1 MLIGSQGTVPARETG
16 GAQEGGGWPVHVL
29 YVIDSV
35 GRVGG
40 AEQGLMAM
48 APQLVRAGV
57 KLDVAYLKDSPGGF
71 QPELA
76 AAGAD
81 VFGVGRPSRGGTA
94 AALHRLVRERRPD
107 LLHTTLYASDVLGR
121 AAALATRTPVVTSLV
136 DAAYGPEHRNA
147 RGLSPWQVRAAQAV
161 DATTAQGTRRFHALT
176 RYVAG
181 AMARR
186 LRVSAR
192 RIDVVPRGRD
202 PELLGTVTPDRRA
215 AVRSA
220 LELPQDV
227 PVVLAAARQQYRKG
241 LDVLLEAWP
250 EVLRAEP
257 DAVLLLAGSEGG
269 ETARL
274 RALAEAAGGAARRV
288 RFLGPRDDVFDLMA
302 ASDAF
307 AVPSRWEGQGSAA
320 MEAMG
325 VGVPLVAA
333 DLPGLRETVGSGD
346 YARLVTPERPAE
358 LAAALADT
366 LEDRAAA
373 RVRAKAARARFL
385 TSFTLQQVSA
395 QMVGFYERSLRLRAV

>member
-1 MLIGSQGTVPARETG
+1 MLSGSQGALPARETG

-35 GRVGG
+35 SRVGG
-40 AEQGLMAM
+40 AEQGLVAM
-48 APQLVRAGV
+48 TPQLVRAGV

-71 QPELA
+71 QPELT

-81 VFGVGRPSRGGTA
+81 VFGVGRATRGGTV

-107 LLHTTLYASDVLGR
+107 LVHTTLYESDVLGR
-121 AAALATRTPVVTSLV
+121 AAALAARTPVVTSLV
-136 DAAYGPEHRNA
+136 NAAYGPEHRNA
-147 RGLSPWQVRAAQAV
+147 RGLNPWKVRAAQAV

-186 LRVSAR
+186 LRVPSQ

-202 PELLGTVTPDRRA
+202 PELLGSVTPDRRA
-215 AVRSA
+215 AVRTA

-227 PVVLAAARQQYRKG
+227 PVVLAAARQQYQKG

-250 EVLRAEP
+250 QVLRAEP
-257 DAVLLLAGSEGG
+257 EAVLLLAGSEGG
-269 ETARL
+269 ESERL
-274 RALAEAAGGAARRV
+274 RALAAATGGV

-307 AVPSRWEGQGSAA
+307 AVPSRWEGLGSAA

-333 DLPGLRETVGSGD
+333 DVPALRETVGSED
-346 YARLVTPERPAE
+346 YARLVTPEHPAA
-358 LAAALADT
+358 LAAALTDT

-385 TSFTLQQVSA
+385 TSFTLHQVSA
-395 QMVGFYERSLRLRAV
+395 QMVGFYERSLRLRTV

>member
-1 MLIGSQGTVPARETG
+1 M
-16 GAQEGGGWPVHVL
+16 
-29 YVIDSV
+29 IDSV
-35 GRVGG
+35 SRVGG
-40 AEQGLMAM
+40 AEQGLVAM
-48 APQLVRAGV
+48 TPQLVRAGV

-71 QPELA
+71 QPELTS
-76 AAGAD
+76 AGAD
-81 VFGVGRPSRGGTA
+81 VFGVGRASRGGTV

-107 LLHTTLYASDVLGR
+107 LVHTTLYESDVLGR
-121 AAALATRTPVVTSLV
+121 AAALAARTPVVTSLV
-136 DAAYGPEHRNA
+136 NAAYGPEHRNA
-147 RGLSPWQVRAAQAV
+147 RGLNPWKVRAAQAV

-186 LRVSAR
+186 LRVPSQ

-202 PELLGTVTPDRRA
+202 PELLGSVTPDRRA
-215 AVRSA
+215 AVRTA

-227 PVVLAAARQQYRKG
+227 PVVLAAARQQYQKG

-269 ETARL
+269 ESERL
-274 RALAEAAGGAARRV
+274 RALAAATRGV

-307 AVPSRWEGQGSAA
+307 AVPSRWEGLGSAA

-333 DLPGLRETVGSGD
+333 DVPALRETVGSED
-346 YARLVTPERPAE
+346 YARLVAPEHPAA
-358 LAAALADT
+358 LAAALTDT
-366 LEDRAAA
+366 LEDRASA
-373 RVRAKAARARFL
+373 RMRAKAARARFL
-385 TSFTLQQVSA
+385 TSFTLHQVSA
-395 QMVGFYERSLRLRAV
+395 QMVEFYERSLRLRTV

>member
-1 MLIGSQGTVPARETG
+1 M
-16 GAQEGGGWPVHVL
+16 L

-35 GRVGG
+35 SRVGG
-40 AEQGLMAM
+40 AEQGLVAM
-48 APQLVRAGV
+48 TPQLVRAGV

-71 QPELA
+71 QPELTS
-76 AAGAD
+76 AGAD
-81 VFGVGRPSRGGTA
+81 VFGVGRASRGGTV

-107 LLHTTLYASDVLGR
+107 LVHTTLYESDVLGR
-121 AAALATRTPVVTSLV
+121 AAALAARTPVVTSLV
-136 DAAYGPEHRNA
+136 NAAYGPEHRNA
-147 RGLSPWQVRAAQAV
+147 RGLNPWKVRAAQAV

-186 LRVSAR
+186 LRVPSQ

-202 PELLGTVTPDRRA
+202 PELLGSVTPDRRA
-215 AVRSA
+215 AVRTA

-227 PVVLAAARQQYRKG
+227 PVVLAAARQQYQKG

-269 ETARL
+269 ESERL
-274 RALAEAAGGAARRV
+274 RALAAATRGV

-307 AVPSRWEGQGSAA
+307 AVPSRWEGLGSAA

-333 DLPGLRETVGSGD
+333 DVPALRETVGSED
-346 YARLVTPERPAE
+346 YARLVAPEHPAA
-358 LAAALADT
+358 LAAALTDT
-366 LEDRAAA
+366 LEDRASA
-373 RVRAKAARARFL
+373 RMRAKAARARFL
-385 TSFTLQQVSA
+385 TSFTLHQVSA
-395 QMVGFYERSLRLRAV
+395 QMVEFYERSLRLRTV

>member
-1 MLIGSQGTVPARETG
+1 M
-16 GAQEGGGWPVHVL
+16 
-29 YVIDSV
+29 IDSV
-35 GRVGG
+35 SRVGG
-40 AEQGLMAM
+40 AEQGLVAM

-71 QPELA
+71 QPELT

-81 VFGVGRPSRGGTA
+81 VFGVGRPTRGRTV

-107 LLHTTLYASDVLGR
+107 LVHTTLYESDVLGR
-121 AAALATRTPVVTSLV
+121 AAALAARTPVVTSLV
-136 DAAYGPEHRNA
+136 NASYGPEHRNA
-147 RGLSPWQVRAAQAV
+147 RGLSPWKVRAAQTV
-161 DATTAQGTRRFHALT
+161 DAATAQGTRRFHALT

-186 LRVSAR
+186 LRVPSQ

-202 PELLGTVTPDRRA
+202 PERLGTVTPDRRA
-215 AVRSA
+215 AVRNA
-220 LELPQDV
+220 LELSPDV
-227 PVVLAAARQQYRKG
+227 PVVLAAARQQYQKG

-250 EVLRAEP
+250 QVLRAEP
-257 DAVLLLAGSEGG
+257 EAVLLLAGSEGT
-269 ETARL
+269 ETERL
-274 RALAEAAGGAARRV
+274 RALADASGGV

-307 AVPSRWEGQGSAA
+307 AVPSRWEGLGSAA

-333 DLPGLRETVGSGD
+333 DVPALRETVGSED
-346 YARLVTPERPAE
+346 YARLVTPERPAA
-358 LAAALADT
+358 LAAALTDT

-385 TSFTLQQVSA
+385 TSFTLHQVSA
-395 QMVGFYERSLRLRAV
+395 QMVEFYERSLRLRAV

>member
-1 MLIGSQGTVPARETG
+1 M
-16 GAQEGGGWPVHVL
+16 L

-35 GRVGG
+35 SRVGG
-40 AEQGLMAM
+40 AEQGLVAM

-71 QPELA
+71 QPELTG
-76 AAGAD
+76 AGAD
-81 VFGVGRPSRGGTA
+81 VFGLGRATRGRTG
-94 AALHRLVRERRPD
+94 AALHRLIRERRPD
-107 LLHTTLYASDVLGR
+107 LVHTTLYESDVLGR
-121 AAALATRTPVVTSLV
+121 AAALSARTPVVSSLV
-136 DAAYGPEHRNA
+136 NSSYGPEHRGA
-147 RGLSPWQVRAAQAV
+147 RGLSPWKVRAAQAV
-161 DATTAQGTRRFHALT
+161 DAATAQGTRRFHALT

-181 AMARR
+181 TMAQR
-186 LRVSAR
+186 LRVPR
-192 RIDVVPRGRD
+192 DRIDVVPRGRD
-202 PELLGTVTPDRRA
+202 PELLGSVTPDRRA

-220 LELPQDV
+220 LDLPQDV
-227 PVVLAAARQQYRKG
+227 PVVLAAARQQYQKG

-250 EVLRAEP
+250 GVLRAEP

-274 RALAEAAGGAARRV
+274 TALAAAAGNV

-307 AVPSRWEGQGSAA
+307 AVPSRWEGLGSAA

-325 VGVPLVAA
+325 VGVPLVCA
-333 DLPGLRETVGSGD
+333 DVPALRETVGSED
-346 YARLVTPERPAE
+346 YARLVAPERPAE
-358 LAAALADT
+358 LAAALTDA

-385 TSFTLQQVSA
+385 TSFTLHQVSA
-395 QMVGFYERSLRLRAV
+395 QMVEFYERSLRVRAV

>member
-1 MLIGSQGTVPARETG
+1 M
-16 GAQEGGGWPVHVL
+16 L

-35 GRVGG
+35 SRVGG
-40 AEQGLMAM
+40 AEQGLVAM
-48 APQLVRAGV
+48 TPQLVRAGV

-71 QPELA
+71 QPELTS
-76 AAGAD
+76 AGAD
-81 VFGVGRPSRGGTA
+81 VFGVGRATRGGTV

-107 LLHTTLYASDVLGR
+107 LVHTTLYESDVLGR
-121 AAALATRTPVVTSLV
+121 AAALAARTPVVTSLV
-136 DAAYGPEHRNA
+136 NAAYGPEHRNA
-147 RGLSPWQVRAAQAV
+147 RGLNPWKVRAAQAV

-186 LRVSAR
+186 LRVPSQ

-202 PELLGTVTPDRRA
+202 PELLGSVTPDRRA
-215 AVRSA
+215 AVRTA

-227 PVVLAAARQQYRKG
+227 PVVLAAARQQYQKG

-269 ETARL
+269 ESERL
-274 RALAEAAGGAARRV
+274 RALAAATRGV

-307 AVPSRWEGQGSAA
+307 AVPSRWEGLGSAA

-333 DLPGLRETVGSGD
+333 DVPALRETVGSED
-346 YARLVTPERPAE
+346 YARLVAPEHPAA
-358 LAAALADT
+358 LAAALTDT
-366 LEDRAAA
+366 LEDRASA
-373 RVRAKAARARFL
+373 RMRAKAARARFL
-385 TSFTLQQVSA
+385 TSFTLHQVSA
-395 QMVGFYERSLRLRAV
+395 QMVEFYERSLRLRTV